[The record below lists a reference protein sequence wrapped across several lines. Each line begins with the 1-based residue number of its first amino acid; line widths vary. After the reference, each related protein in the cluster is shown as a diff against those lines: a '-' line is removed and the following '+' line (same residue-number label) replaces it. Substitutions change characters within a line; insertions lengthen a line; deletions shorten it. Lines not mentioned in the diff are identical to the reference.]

1 MDYYNHTFYYSN
13 KASMELQSSS
23 PYPLPIGVPKLRFPT
38 VIQTGNRPLIKPPQ
52 TSTSANTAITLGN
65 FSTYPDFST
74 VTLPVRNN
82 SESRR
87 LPWISVNLSSRV
99 PNSLGVTSEEERGVY
114 GDDQFELLQQ
124 CAWCKNLVRIAT
136 IGDGSCFFHAALK
149 AGDPEYQI
157 NNSYKFRTQ
166 KAYMLRRDLA
176 YLLTLPD
183 PRYPTENVARVM
195 LWQAFKLD
203 SDESLINYLKST
215 KMMTFPEPPQIPR
228 VPKPKTSTDK
238 ANNVDAVI
246 QWTRYE
252 RERKIWEDQN
262 YPLAREYA
270 TTHANEILDIR
281 KFLGDATLTLQMNS
295 YYFTLREGHL
305 AQLAI
310 EKKNQT
316 MDDFPDLYELIAIL
330 INPAR
335 YVGDTDVI
343 GWFAE
348 VVGVNICFC
357 EVYND
362 KVVCSRIV
370 KSETARFAILMN
382 NTGNGY
388 HRHESV
394 HFETI
399 GLKTFVG
406 TTEYIQTIFPLN
418 DPLLKAFEEEMQK
431 SNPAFAGYESVKEFI
446 PTLTS
451 PIIKE
456 GSHALTTAEPNLL
469 INIPIPTLPDAR
481 TLPASPKSRG
491 STNVSLESTMRDLS
505 LQNKKPPRVRVPTIS
520 KVRNI

>member
-1 MDYYNHTFYYSN
+1 MDYYNRTFFYYN
-13 KASMELQSSS
+13 KASMELQSADH
-23 PYPLPIGVPKLRFPT
+23 YALPPGVPKLRFPT

-52 TSTSANTAITLGN
+52 TSISTDTVITSGT

-87 LPWISVNLSSRV
+87 LPWIHVNLSSRV
-99 PNSLGVTSEEERGVY
+99 PNSLGLTAEDERGVY
-114 GDDQFELLQQ
+114 GDDQTELLQQ

-157 NNSYKFRTQ
+157 NNSYKFRTH

-176 YLLTLPD
+176 YLLTLTD
-183 PRYPTENVARVM
+183 PRYPTENDARIM

-215 KMMTFPEPPQIPR
+215 KMMTFPDPPQIPR
-228 VPKPKTSTDK
+228 VPMPKTTTDK
-238 ANNVDAVI
+238 INNVDAMV
-246 QWTRYE
+246 QWSRYE
-252 RERKIWEDQN
+252 KERKTWEDQN

-270 TTHANEILDIR
+270 NTHANEILDIR
-281 KFLGDATLTLQMNS
+281 NFLGDATLTLQLNS
-295 YYFTLREGHL
+295 YYFTLREGQL

-310 EKKNQT
+310 EKKNQ
-316 MDDFPDLYELIAIL
+316 MLDDFPDLHELIAIL

-348 VVGVNICFC
+348 VVGINIYFC

-370 KSETARFAILMN
+370 KSETAKFAILMN
-382 NTGNGY
+382 NTGNEY
-388 HRHESV
+388 HRHESI
-394 HFETI
+394 HFETM

-406 TTEYIQTIFPLN
+406 PTEYIQTVFQLD
-418 DPLLKAFEEEMQK
+418 DPLLKAFEDDMQRF
-431 SNPAFAGYESVKEFI
+431 SNRHPTLAGSASIKDFI
-446 PTLTS
+446 PSST
-451 PIIKE
+451 PPAIKE
-456 GSHALTTAEPNLL
+456 GSTALIPSDPNSL
-469 INIPIPTLPDAR
+469 INIPIPTLPDVR
-481 TLPASPKSRG
+481 TLPASPKSRA
-491 STNVSLESTMRDLS
+491 STNLSLESQMRDLS
-505 LQNKKPPRVRVPTIS
+505 LSRKPPQIRVPTIS
-520 KVRNI
+520 KN